1 MEGTVG
7 EVLVDSIKNLTKIQ
21 QKINLKMK
29 LNKFNEVY
37 IARGDR
43 NVFRNRR
50 KMLNEKLAIKTI
62 MKKYPN
68 LKL

>member
-1 MEGTVG
+1 
-7 EVLVDSIKNLTKIQ
+7 
-21 QKINLKMK
+21 MK

-62 MKKYPN
+62 MKKYPK
-68 LKL
+68 LKIIKPGFLSITEVIKLIYNSKKIFHH